1 MVKLAKKFKM
11 ALMMKTKTLSPPPGH
26 SVGKAYQKEEHNV
39 DVDDDNAPCLMSKP
53 TKKATC
59 MAVHQAVIW
68 TAQVILCMVVR
79 VGGGEVAL

>member
-1 MVKLAKKFKM
+1 M
-11 ALMMKTKTLSPPPGH
+11 TKTTTMSPPPGH
-26 SVGKAYQKEEHNV
+26 SVGKAYQKKERNV
-39 DVDDDNAPCLMSKP
+39 DNVDSTSMMTTMPCLMSKP

-59 MAVHQAVIW
+59 MAVHQAVVW